1 MTALESGDYKQGRD
15 RLRDGDDFC
24 CLGVACD
31 LSDSLNGGKDP
42 IEVEADGWLAY
53 GNGVS
58 ECPYKYYQDL
68 ARHHAWNKGWWGAH
82 QELSLIHISEPT
94 RPY

>member
-1 MTALESGDYKQGRD
+1 MDENSRFETDGFTIMEPRKGGD
-15 RLRDGDDFC
+15 
-24 CLGVACD
+24 AWE
-31 LSDSLNGGKDP
+31 SDSLNGGKDP

-82 QELSLIHISEPT
+82 QEAHTSGGGGIAT
-94 RPY
+94 